1 MRRAV
6 AITREDETVEDL
18 RRLAKATDD
27 AGQRCRLLAIAVVRE
42 GLARGEAARLSC
54 VQTQTLRDWV
64 IAYNQKGPDG
74 LKTGT
79 PPGPACRMSEDE
91 IKKLETWLDNGPDPE
106 TDGIVRWRCIDLQLM
121 IKAEFGHDYTE
132 RGIGILLK
140 RIGYSHIS
148 ARPHHPKGD
157 PEARE
162 DFREPRKIDFNL
174 TFQP

>member
-6 AITREDETVEDL
+6 ALTREDETIEDL
-18 RRLAKATDD
+18 RGLAKTTDD
-27 AGQRCRLLAIAVVRE
+27 AGQRCRLLAIAMVRE
-42 GLARGEAARLSC
+42 GLSRGEAARFSG
-54 VQTQTLRDWV
+54 VQMQTLRDWV
-64 IAYNQKGPDG
+64 IAYNKQGPDG

-79 PPGPACRMSEDE
+79 APGAACRMSENE
-91 IKKLETWLDNGPDPE
+91 IKTLETWLEKGPDFA
-106 TDGIVRWRCIDLQLM
+106 TDGIVRWRCRDLQRK

-157 PEARE
+157 PEKRAA
-162 DFREPRKIDFNL
+162 FKKNSMKPS
-174 TFQP
+174 PV